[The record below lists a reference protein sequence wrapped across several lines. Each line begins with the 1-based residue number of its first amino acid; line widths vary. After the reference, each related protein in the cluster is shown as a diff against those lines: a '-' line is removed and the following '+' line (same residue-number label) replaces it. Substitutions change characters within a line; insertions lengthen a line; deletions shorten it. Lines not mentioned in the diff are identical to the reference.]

1 MQSYIEGYSDILG
14 ISTYLRLNLTMTQ
27 IELLIQGNFLNL
39 IKAEVYLFASYSTKW
54 IGAQFYVKIT
64 VDLKA
69 INNVSSVVKIIK
81 VQLKEV
87 CKVGDAIF
95 VVERTANDI
104 YGIET
109 WNFRPRRLKM
119 YVPKP

>member
-39 IKAEVYLFASYSTKW
+39 ITAEVYLFASYSTKW
-54 IGAQFYVKIT
+54 IGAQFYVKVT

-81 VQLKEV
+81 LQLKEV
-87 CKVGDAIF
+87 YTASDAIF
-95 VVERTANDI
+95 FVERTNDI
-104 YGIET
+104 YGI
-109 WNFRPRRLKM
+109 
-119 YVPKP
+119 

>member
-1 MQSYIEGYSDILG
+1 
-14 ISTYLRLNLTMTQ
+14 MTQ